1 MHQWFMHVYIIY
13 KGSLVFTLIF
23 TNEKKHNTMKFGKEF
38 ASQMV
43 PEWQTAYMNYNHLK
57 ILIKEILIFRRLQQ
71 QESTMSYQ
79 ANLPL
84 PSKRSSRKRKVCLNR
99 AFGGLSN
106 RHSVNNDKED
116 EVILVSAMQLSEE
129 NHQTVFLRSSEDAG
143 ESELAFFKRLDEE
156 LNKVISFY
164 KTKVGEIVNEAE
176 ELRKQTN
183 TLIALRIKAEDPD
196 YCGSSRIFSS
206 RFTDVIQETKM
217 RGEGKDKQRTG
228 SDGLVKEQQ
237 MVSTDMLNH
246 VKINVMPETPVSSLK
261 TAFSSSKLGLSFR
274 KKEMREAERKLKQAF
289 IEFHQKLRHLKSYS
303 FLNQLAFSKIMKKYD
318 KSTSRNAS
326 KAYLEMVE
334 KSYLNQS
341 EEVAKL
347 EESVEAVFIEH
358 FCNGNRGLGM
368 KILRQKAKT
377 DRHRVTF
384 FIGCFVGLSLAL
396 VMAIILLIH
405 VRKLLKST
413 EGRDQY
419 MTNVFPLYS
428 VFGYLVLHFLMYAGN
443 IYFWKRY
450 RVNYA
455 FIFGFKPNT
464 ELGYRE
470 ILLVSSGLSVL
481 TLAAVLSN
489 LEMDIDDHVKSYR
502 TLTELVPLGLVILV
516 LLIVFCPFD
525 IIYRANRFFLITCI
539 WHCICVPLY
548 KVTLPD
554 FFLADQLTSQVQL
567 FRNLE
572 FYICY
577 YGWGNYKKRD
587 SIKCRGSSIY
597 DNISL
602 AIAIIPYY
610 IRCMQ
615 CLRRLL
621 DGEDSSQAVNG
632 LKYLSTIAAVIAR
645 TFYAQKKGLTLKLV
659 AAFTSVVAT
668 VYNTYWDLVCDWGL
682 LRRNSENPWLR
693 DKLLLPHRWLYFLA
707 MLVNVILRLAWMQ
720 TVFDFHEA
728 PFLHR
733 TALIA
738 LISSLEIIRRGIWNF
753 FRLENEHLN
762 NVGKYR
768 AFKSVPL
775 PFSYEDNKHL

>member
-1 MHQWFMHVYIIY
+1 
-13 KGSLVFTLIF
+13 
-23 TNEKKHNTMKFGKEF
+23 MKFGKEF

-43 PEWQTAYMNYNHLK
+43 PEWQPAYMNYTHLK

-71 QESTMSYQ
+71 NEPVTAYQ
-79 ANLPL
+79 ANQTL
-84 PSKRSSRKRKVCLNR
+84 PSKRSSRKRKVSLNR
-99 AFGGLSN
+99 PFRGHSN
-106 RHSVNNDKED
+106 RHSSVNNDKDDD
-116 EVILVSAMQLSEE
+116 EVILVTAMQHSTSE
-129 NHQTVFLRSSEDAG
+129 TVFLRSSEDAG

-156 LNKVISFY
+156 FNKVIGFY
-164 KTKVGEIVNEAE
+164 KSKVSETVDEAE
-176 ELRKQTN
+176 ELSKQMN
-183 TLIALRIKAEDPD
+183 TLIALRIKVEDPD
-196 YCGSSRIFSS
+196 YCGSSSRIFSS
-206 RFTDVIQETKM
+206 RFTDVIEESKL
-217 RGEGKDKQRTG
+217 RGEQGKGK
-228 SDGLVKEQQ
+228 VCKEQE
-237 MVSTDMLNH
+237 MVCSSEFLNH
-246 VKINVMPETPVSSLK
+246 VKINVTPETPISSLK
-261 TAFSSSKLGLSFR
+261 TALSRSKLGLSFSQ
-274 KKEMREAERKLKQAF
+274 KEIRDAERKLKQAF
-289 IEFHQKLRHLKSYS
+289 IEFHRKLRQLKSYS

-318 KSTSRNAS
+318 KNSARNAS

-341 EEVAKL
+341 DEVAKL
-347 EESVEAVFIEH
+347 VESVEAVFVEH
-358 FCNGNRGLGM
+358 FCNGNRDLGM
-368 KILRQKAKT
+368 KTLRQLPKT

-384 FIGCFVGLSLAL
+384 LTGCFVGLSLAL
-396 VMAIILLIH
+396 VVTIILIIH
-405 VRKLLKST
+405 VRKLLNSN
-413 EGRDQY
+413 GRDQY
-419 MTNVFPLYS
+419 MTNIFPLYS
-428 VFGYLVLHFLMYAGN
+428 VFGYLVLHMLMYAGN

-470 ILLVSSGLSVL
+470 ILLVASSLSVL

-489 LEMDIDDHVKSYR
+489 LEMDIDEHAKSSR
-502 TLTELVPLGLVILV
+502 TVTELIPLGLVIVV
-516 LLIVFCPFD
+516 LLIAVCPFNVF
-525 IIYRANRFFLITCI
+525 YRASRFFLITCI
-539 WHCICVPLY
+539 WHCVCVPLY

-554 FFLADQLTSQVQL
+554 FFLADQLTSQIQL

-577 YGWGNYKKRD
+577 YGWGNYKNRD
-587 SIKCRGSSIY
+587 SDKCRKSSIY
-597 DNISL
+597 DDVSL
-602 AIAIIPYY
+602 VIAIIPYY
-610 IRCMQ
+610 IRFLQ

-632 LKYLSTIAAVIAR
+632 LKYLSTVAAVIAR
-645 TFYAQKKGLTLKLV
+645 TFYVRKKGMTLKLV
-659 AAFTSVVAT
+659 AASTSVVAT

-693 DKLLLPHRWLYFLA
+693 DKLLLPHRSIYFLA
-707 MLVNVILRLAWMQ
+707 MVVNVILRLAWMQ

-733 TALIA
+733 AALIA
-738 LISSLEIIRRGIWNF
+738 LISCLEIVRRGIWNF

-775 PFSYEDNKHL
+775 PFSYENEKHL

>member
-1 MHQWFMHVYIIY
+1 MMMMVM
-13 KGSLVFTLIF
+13 
-23 TNEKKHNTMKFGKEF
+23 MK
-38 ASQMV
+38 
-43 PEWQTAYMNYNHLK
+43 
-57 ILIKEILIFRRLQQ
+57 
-71 QESTMSYQ
+71 
-79 ANLPL
+79 
-84 PSKRSSRKRKVCLNR
+84 
-99 AFGGLSN
+99 
-106 RHSVNNDKED
+106 
-116 EVILVSAMQLSEE
+116 
-129 NHQTVFLRSSEDAG
+129 
-143 ESELAFFKRLDEE
+143 
-156 LNKVISFY
+156 
-164 KTKVGEIVNEAE
+164 
-176 ELRKQTN
+176 
-183 TLIALRIKAEDPD
+183 
-196 YCGSSRIFSS
+196 
-206 RFTDVIQETKM
+206 
-217 RGEGKDKQRTG
+217 
-228 SDGLVKEQQ
+228 
-237 MVSTDMLNH
+237 
-246 VKINVMPETPVSSLK
+246 
-261 TAFSSSKLGLSFR
+261 
-274 KKEMREAERKLKQAF
+274 
-289 IEFHQKLRHLKSYS
+289 
-303 FLNQLAFSKIMKKYD
+303 
-318 KSTSRNAS
+318 
-326 KAYLEMVE
+326 
-334 KSYLNQS
+334 
-341 EEVAKL
+341 
-347 EESVEAVFIEH
+347 
-358 FCNGNRGLGM
+358 
-368 KILRQKAKT
+368 
-377 DRHRVTF
+377 TF
-384 FIGCFVGLSLAL
+384 FLFSVGCFVGLSLAL

>member
-1 MHQWFMHVYIIY
+1 
-13 KGSLVFTLIF
+13 
-23 TNEKKHNTMKFGKEF
+23 MKFGKEF

-43 PEWQTAYMNYNHLK
+43 PEWQAAYMNYNHLK
-57 ILIKEILIFRRLQQ
+57 ILIKEILIFRKLQQ
-71 QESTMSYQ
+71 HESTTGYE
-79 ANLPL
+79 ANQPL
-84 PSKRSSRKRKVCLNR
+84 PTKRSSRIRKVSLNR
-99 AFGGLSN
+99 ALAGLSK
-106 RHSVNNDKED
+106 RHSVNKDQDD
-116 EVILVSAMQLSEE
+116 EVILVSAMQTSEE
-129 NHQTVFLRSSEDAG
+129 NQTHQTVFLQTSEDAG
-143 ESELAFFKRLDEE
+143 ESELEFFKRLDVEF
-156 LNKVISFY
+156 NKVIGFY
-164 KTKVGEIVNEAE
+164 KSKVGEMVNEAE
-176 ELRKQTN
+176 ELSKQMN
-183 TLIALRIKAEDPD
+183 TLIALRIKVEDPD

-206 RFTDVIQETKM
+206 RFTDVIQESKM
-217 RGEGKDKQRTG
+217 RCEESSIHRTE
-228 SDGLVKEQQ
+228 SDRIVKEQEL
-237 MVSTDMLNH
+237 VSVDMLNQ

-261 TAFSSSKLGLSFR
+261 TAFGSSKLGLSFSR
-274 KKEMREAERKLKQAF
+274 KEIRDAEQKLKQAF

-341 EEVAKL
+341 DEVAKL
-347 EESVEAVFIEH
+347 EASVEAVFFEH

-368 KILRQKAKT
+368 KTLRQKAKT
-377 DRHRVTF
+377 DTHRVTF
-384 FIGCFVGLSLAL
+384 FTGCFVGLSLAL
-396 VMAIILLIH
+396 VAAIILMIH
-405 VRKLLKST
+405 IRKLLNNSK
-413 EGRDQY
+413 GRDQY

-489 LEMDIDDHVKSYR
+489 LEMDIDQHVKNSR
-502 TLTELVPLGLVILV
+502 AITELIPLCLVIIV
-516 LLIVFCPFD
+516 LLIAFCPFD
-525 IIYRANRFFLITCI
+525 IIYRANRYFLITCI
-539 WHCICVPLY
+539 WHCICVPFY

-554 FFLADQLTSQVQL
+554 FFLADQLTSQIQL

-587 SIKCRGSSIY
+587 SVECRGSSIY
-597 DNISL
+597 DSISL

-610 IRCMQ
+610 IRCLQ
-615 CLRRLL
+615 CLRRLF

-632 LKYLSTIAAVIAR
+632 AKYLSTIAAVIAR
-645 TFYAQKKGLTLKLV
+645 TFYAQKKGFTLKMV
-659 AAFTSVVAT
+659 AASTSVVAT

-682 LRRNSENPWLR
+682 LRKNSENPWLR
-693 DKLLLPHRWLYFLA
+693 DKLLLPHRSIYFIA
-707 MLVNVILRLAWMQ
+707 MVVNVILRLAWMQ

-775 PFSYEDNKHL
+775 PFSYENDKHL

>member
-1 MHQWFMHVYIIY
+1 
-13 KGSLVFTLIF
+13 
-23 TNEKKHNTMKFGKEF
+23 
-38 ASQMV
+38 MV
-43 PEWQTAYMNYNHLK
+43 PEWQAAYMNYNHLK
-57 ILIKEILIFRRLQQ
+57 ILIKEILIFRRLQKNQ
-71 QESTMSYQ
+71 STTSYQ
-79 ANLPL
+79 ANQPL
-84 PSKRSSRKRKVCLNR
+84 PSKASSRKRKVSLNR
-99 AFGGLSN
+99 LSK
-106 RHSVNNDKED
+106 RHSVNKDEED
-116 EVILVSAMQLSEE
+116 EVILVSGMQLSSKEGYR
-129 NHQTVFLRSSEDAG
+129 TVFLRSSEDAG
-143 ESELAFFKRLDEE
+143 ESELAFFKRLDDEF
-156 LNKVISFY
+156 NKVIGFY
-164 KTKVGEIVNEAE
+164 KSKVGEMVNEAE
-176 ELRKQTN
+176 ELSKQMN
-183 TLIALRIKAEDPD
+183 TLIAGRIKVEDPD

-217 RGEGKDKQRTG
+217 RGEQ
-228 SDGLVKEQQ
+228 E
-237 MVSTDMLNH
+237 MVSLDTLNH
-246 VKINVMPETPVSSLK
+246 VKINVMHETPITSLK
-261 TAFSSSKLGLSFR
+261 TAFTRSKLGLPFSE
-274 KKEMREAERKLKQAF
+274 KEIKDAERKLKQAF
-289 IEFHQKLRHLKSYS
+289 IEFHLKLRQLKSYA
-303 FLNQLAFSKIMKKYD
+303 FLNQLAFFKIMKKYD

-341 EEVAKL
+341 DEVAKL
-347 EESVEAVFIEH
+347 VESVEAVFIEH

-368 KILRQKAKT
+368 KTLRQKAKT

-384 FIGCFVGLSLAL
+384 FTGGFVGLSLAL
-396 VMAIILLIH
+396 VVAIILMIH
-405 VRKLLKST
+405 IRKLLNS

-428 VFGYLVLHFLMYAGN
+428 VFGYLVLHLLMYSGN

-470 ILLVSSGLSVL
+470 ILLVASGLSVL
-481 TLAAVLSN
+481 TLAAILSN
-489 LEMDIDDHVKSYR
+489 LEMDIDEHVKRSR
-502 TLTELVPLGLVILV
+502 TLTELLPLGLIIVV
-516 LLIVFCPFD
+516 LLIAFCPFN

-539 WHCICVPLY
+539 WHCVCVPLY

-587 SIKCRGSSIY
+587 SIECLGSSVY
-597 DNISL
+597 DSISL

-610 IRCMQ
+610 IRCLQ
-615 CLRRLL
+615 CLRRLF

-645 TFYAQKKGLTLKLV
+645 TFYVQKKGLTLKLV
-659 AAFTSVVAT
+659 AASTSVVAT

-682 LRRNSENPWLR
+682 LRKNSENPWLR
-693 DKLLLPHRWLYFLA
+693 DKLLLPHRSIYFLA
-707 MLVNVILRLAWMQ
+707 MVVNVILRLAWMQ

-738 LISSLEIIRRGIWNF
+738 LISSLEIIRRGLWNF

-775 PFSYEDNKHL
+775 PFSYENDKHL

>member
-1 MHQWFMHVYIIY
+1 
-13 KGSLVFTLIF
+13 
-23 TNEKKHNTMKFGKEF
+23 MKFGKEF

-43 PEWQTAYMNYNHLK
+43 PEWQAAYMNYNHLK

-71 QESTMSYQ
+71 NESTTSYQ
-79 ANLPL
+79 ANPPL
-84 PSKRSSRKRKVCLNR
+84 PSKRSSRKRKVSLNR

-106 RHSVNNDKED
+106 RHNSIDKDKED
-116 EVILVSAMQLSEE
+116 EVILVTAMQVSSPKDYR
-129 NHQTVFLRSSEDAG
+129 TVFLRSSEDAG
-143 ESELAFFKRLDEE
+143 ESELSFFKRLDDE
-156 LNKVISFY
+156 LNKVIGFY
-164 KTKVGEIVNEAE
+164 KSKVGEMVNEAE
-176 ELRKQTN
+176 ELSKQMN
-183 TLIALRIKAEDPD
+183 TLIALRIKVDDPE

-206 RFTDVIQETKM
+206 RFTDMIQETKIH
-217 RGEGKDKQRTG
+217 GER
-228 SDGLVKEQQ
+228 VEKEQE
-237 MVSTDMLNH
+237 MVSSDILNH
-246 VKINVMPETPVSSLK
+246 VKINVTPETPISSLK
-261 TAFSSSKLGLSFR
+261 TAFSRSKLGLSFN
-274 KKEMREAERKLKQAF
+274 KKEIRDAERTLKQAF
-289 IEFHQKLRHLKSYS
+289 IEFHLKLRQLKSYS

-341 EEVAKL
+341 DEVARL
-347 EESVEAVFIEH
+347 VESVEAVFVEH
-358 FCNGNRGLGM
+358 FCNGNRDLGM
-368 KILRQKAKT
+368 KILRHKAKT

-396 VMAIILLIH
+396 VVAIILMIH
-405 VRKLLKST
+405 VRKLLDSK
-413 EGRDQY
+413 GQDQY
-419 MTNVFPLYS
+419 MTTVFPLYS
-428 VFGYLVLHFLMYAGN
+428 VFGYLVLHMLMYAGN

-470 ILLVSSGLSVL
+470 ILLVASGLSVL

-489 LEMDIDDHVKSYR
+489 LEMDVDDKVKNSR
-502 TLTELVPLGLVILV
+502 IVTELLPLGLVIVV
-516 LLIVFCPFD
+516 LLIALCPFD
-525 IIYRANRFFLITCI
+525 IVYRTNRFFLITCI

-587 SIKCRGSSIY
+587 SIECRGSSIY

-602 AIAIIPYY
+602 VIAIIPYY
-610 IRCMQ
+610 IRCLQ

-645 TFYAQKKGLTLKLV
+645 TFYVQKRGLTLKLV
-659 AAFTSVVAT
+659 AALTSVVAT

-682 LRRNSENPWLR
+682 LRKNSENPWLR
-693 DKLLLPHRWLYFLA
+693 DKLLLPHRSIYFLA
-707 MLVNVILRLAWMQ
+707 MVVNVILRLAWMQ

-775 PFSYEDNKHL
+775 PFSYKNDNHQ

>member
-1 MHQWFMHVYIIY
+1 
-13 KGSLVFTLIF
+13 
-23 TNEKKHNTMKFGKEF
+23 MKFGKEF

-43 PEWQTAYMNYNHLK
+43 PEWQAAYMNYNHLK

-71 QESTMSYQ
+71 NESTTSYE
-79 ANLPL
+79 ANQPL
-84 PSKRSSRKRKVCLNR
+84 PSKASSRKRKVSLNR
-99 AFGGLSN
+99 LSK
-106 RHSVNNDKED
+106 RHSVNKDEED
-116 EVILVSAMQLSEE
+116 EVILVSGMQLSSEE
-129 NHQTVFLRSSEDAG
+129 DYRTVFLRSSEDAG
-143 ESELAFFKRLDEE
+143 ESEFVFFKRLDDEF
-156 LNKVISFY
+156 NKVIGFY
-164 KTKVGEIVNEAE
+164 KSKVGEMVNEAE
-176 ELRKQTN
+176 ELSKQMN
-183 TLIALRIKAEDPD
+183 TLIALRIKVEDPD

-217 RGEGKDKQRTG
+217 RGEQ
-228 SDGLVKEQQ
+228 E
-237 MVSTDMLNH
+237 MVSLDTLNH
-246 VKINVMPETPVSSLK
+246 VKINVMHETPMTSLK
-261 TAFSSSKLGLSFR
+261 TAFTRSKLGLPFS
-274 KKEMREAERKLKQAF
+274 EMEIRDAEWKLKQAF
-289 IEFHQKLRHLKSYS
+289 IEFHLKLRQLKSY
-303 FLNQLAFSKIMKKYD
+303 
-318 KSTSRNAS
+318 
-326 KAYLEMVE
+326 AY
-334 KSYLNQS
+334 
-341 EEVAKL
+341 VAKL
-347 EESVEAVFIEH
+347 VESVEAVFIEH

-368 KILRQKAKT
+368 KTLRQKAKT

-384 FIGCFVGLSLAL
+384 FTGGFVGLSLAL
-396 VMAIILLIH
+396 VAAIILLIH
-405 VRKLLKST
+405 IRKLLNSD
-413 EGRDQY
+413 GRDQY

-428 VFGYLVLHFLMYAGN
+428 VFGYLVLHMLMYAGN

-470 ILLVSSGLSVL
+470 ILLVASGLSVL
-481 TLAAVLSN
+481 TLAAILSN
-489 LEMDIDDHVKSYR
+489 LEMDIDEHVKRSR
-502 TLTELVPLGLVILV
+502 TLTELLPLGLVIIV
-516 LLIVFCPFD
+516 LLIAFCPFD

-539 WHCICVPLY
+539 WHCVCVPLY

-587 SIKCRGSSIY
+587 SIECRGSSVY
-597 DNISL
+597 DSISL

-610 IRCMQ
+610 IRCLQ
-615 CLRRLL
+615 CLRRLF

-645 TFYAQKKGLTLKLV
+645 TFYVQKKGLTLKLV
-659 AAFTSVVAT
+659 AASASVVAT

-693 DKLLLPHRWLYFLA
+693 DKLLLPHRSIYFLA
-707 MLVNVILRLAWMQ
+707 MVVNVILRLAWMQ

-775 PFSYEDNKHL
+775 PFSYENDKHL